1 MTGLVA
7 VVMVFSIP
15 IVAIVSDHFLKAK
28 KIKAKIVEDQI
39 KLEKIKQENFM
50 LETEKMRMEL
60 ESQLKIQEHK
70 KLI

>member
-60 ESQLKIQEHK
+60 ENQLKIQEHK